1 MILSAESVYKSFPS
15 SPLPLEVLR
24 GVSLSV
30 EPGDSIAIVGRSG
43 SGKSTFLSL
52 LAGLDIPTRGRIAVE
67 NREWNEMSETE
78 ASQVRAETIGLIFQQ
93 FHLLPHLTARENITL
108 PLELLKKSN
117 QSAQK
122 IDQLLQST
130 GLSQRSHHYPSEMSR
145 GECQRVAI
153 ARSLIL
159 EPKVLLADEPTASL
173 DDETSQSIGNLL
185 FDLPIQRGAAI
196 VIATHDIDLARRC
209 KKIFRITHGRL
220 TEARDL

>member
-1 MILSAESVYKSFPS
+1 MILSAESVYKSFQS
-15 SPLPLEVLR
+15 SPLPLEVLK

-30 EPGDSIAIVGRSG
+30 EQGDTIAIVGRSG
-43 SGKSTFLSL
+43 SGKSTLLSL
-52 LAGLDIPTRGRIAVE
+52 LAGLDAPSQGLIVVE
-67 NREWNEMSETE
+67 GREWTQMSETE
-78 ASQVRAETIGLIFQQ
+78 ASQMRSETMGLIFQQ

-117 QSAQK
+117 QSPEK

-130 GLSQRSHHYPSEMSR
+130 GLSQRSHHYPNEMSR

-173 DDETSQSIGNLL
+173 DDETSQSIGDLL
-185 FDLPIQRGAAI
+185 FNLPKQRGAAL
-196 VIATHDIDLARRC
+196 VIATHDIELARRC
-209 KKIFRITHGRL
+209 KKIFRMNHGRL
-220 TEARDL
+220 TEAQDL